1 MMQLV
6 RRGDASFGLI
16 LDDGAKIMF
25 FMFSAVA
32 LLICLS
38 YQFLAVPHP
47 YSLDY
52 GEAPLV
58 DHAMHLASGENIYRT
73 DLSRPPYTIS
83 NYPPLYIAL
92 LAIGVKLFG
101 AAGSFYFGR
110 IISVLCTWAAGI
122 FLVLIVYGST
132 RDRVAALSAGLV
144 FLAFPFVVF
153 WSPLLRVDMLALAL
167 SLGGLC
173 LLIWRPVSTR
183 GLIGVALL
191 LVAAIYTRQSYG
203 LAAPS
208 AAFVWLLVRDWR
220 QALKFALLVGGI
232 GAVLFLILNA
242 VTQGGFFFN
251 IVTANVNEFKM
262 DLLKY
267 NWDQLRKAALIP
279 LYIAGLSFI
288 LIPRWNPLWALAAPY
303 LFGATLSAVTIG
315 KIGSNVNY
323 LLELCAAVG
332 LAAGTVV
339 AWSRA
344 HLPFYSLRAVLL
356 VLLALG
362 VGRMLRTTLQDFTG
376 DLRERRA
383 ATNEL
388 SQLEAFVA
396 ETPGPILADEYMG
409 MLTLQGRPLVIQPFE
424 VTQLALAGK
433 WDQNLLL
440 NQIKEKEFASIILF
454 DRPWLN
460 ERWTPEMLAAI
471 NKSYRLSDIVADNK
485 IYTATQRKVTTDI
498 IACSTAVWRLPSDGT
513 VGVQWRQGG
522 LDFLGK
528 GNKGKLPVY
537 AVADGSLTRRDDWVD
552 AVAILHTD
560 PIHPTEEVWSYYSD
574 MRAENGTDSFVLK
587 DFPLGISGVPVK
599 AGQLLGY
606 QGTWSGKPFWPTWVH
621 VKFVIWKASNGDV
634 IPKEFAL
641 RDMLDPVPYLNLD
654 IDPQTKN
661 TNIQSLKC
669 RQP

>member
-1 MMQLV
+1 MMQFV
-6 RRGDASFGLI
+6 RRGDASLGLI

-25 FMFSAVA
+25 FIFSGVA
-32 LLICLS
+32 LIVCLA
-38 YQFLAVPHP
+38 YQLLAVPHP

-73 DLSRPPYTIS
+73 DLSTPPYTIS

-110 IISVLCTWAAGI
+110 IISVLCMWSASI
-122 FLVLIVYGST
+122 FLMLIVYGPA

-153 WSPLLRVDMLALAL
+153 WSPLLRIDMLALAL

-173 LLIWRPVSTR
+173 LLIWSPGSSR

-203 LAAPS
+203 LAAPL
-208 AAFVWLLVRDWR
+208 AAFVWLVVRDWR
-220 QALKFALLVGGI
+220 QALRLALLVGGV
-232 GAVLFLILNA
+232 GALLFLILNIL
-242 VTQGGFFFN
+242 TKGGFSLN

-279 LYIAGLSFI
+279 IWIAGVSLI
-288 LIPRWNPLWALAAPY
+288 LIPRWNPLWVLAVPY
-303 LFGATLSAVTIG
+303 LIGATLSAVTIG

-323 LLELCAAVG
+323 LLELCAALG
-332 LAAGTVV
+332 LAAGTVI

-344 HLPFYSLRAVLL
+344 HLSFYSLRAVFLL
-356 VLLALG
+356 LLAFG
-362 VGRMLRTTLQDFTG
+362 MGRMIRTTLQDFTG

-409 MLTLQGRPLVIQPFE
+409 MLTLQGGHWSF
-424 VTQLALAGK
+424 
-433 WDQNLLL
+433 
-440 NQIKEKEFASIILF
+440 S
-454 DRPWLN
+454 
-460 ERWTPEMLAAI
+460 
-471 NKSYRLSDIVADNK
+471 RL
-485 IYTATQRKVTTDI
+485 R
-498 IACSTAVWRLPSDGT
+498 
-513 VGVQWRQGG
+513 
-522 LDFLGK
+522 
-528 GNKGKLPVY
+528 
-537 AVADGSLTRRDDWVD
+537 
-552 AVAILHTD
+552 
-560 PIHPTEEVWSYYSD
+560 
-574 MRAENGTDSFVLK
+574 
-587 DFPLGISGVPVK
+587 
-599 AGQLLGY
+599 
-606 QGTWSGKPFWPTWVH
+606 
-621 VKFVIWKASNGDV
+621 
-634 IPKEFAL
+634 
-641 RDMLDPVPYLNLD
+641 
-654 IDPQTKN
+654 
-661 TNIQSLKC
+661 
-669 RQP
+669 

>member
-6 RRGDASFGLI
+6 RRGDASVGLI

-25 FMFSAVA
+25 FIFSGVA
-32 LLICLS
+32 LIVCLA
-38 YQFLAVPHP
+38 YQLLAVPHR

-73 DLSRPPYTIS
+73 DLSTPPYTIS

-110 IISVLCTWAAGI
+110 IISVVCMWAAGL
-122 FLVLIVYGST
+122 FLMLIVYGST

-153 WSPLLRVDMLALAL
+153 WSPLLRIDMLALAL

-173 LLIWRPVSTR
+173 LLIWIPVSTR

-208 AAFVWLLVRDWR
+208 AAFVWLLVRDCR
-220 QALKFALLVGGI
+220 QALRLALLVGGV
-232 GAVLFLILNA
+232 GAVLFLILNTL
-242 VTQGGFFFN
+242 TQGGFFFN

-262 DLLKY
+262 DLLKH

-279 LYIAGLSFI
+279 LCIAGLSLI
-288 LIPRWNPLWALAAPY
+288 LIPRWNPLWGLAAPY
-303 LFGATLSAVTIG
+303 LIGATLSAVTIG
-315 KIGSNVNY
+315 KVGSNVNY

-332 LAAGTVV
+332 LAAGTVI

-344 HLPFYSLRAVLL
+344 HLSFYGLRAVFLL
-356 VLLALG
+356 LLAFG
-362 VGRMLRTTLQDFTG
+362 VGRMVRATLQDFTG

-383 ATNEL
+383 ATCEL
-388 SQLEAFVA
+388 GQLEVFVA
-396 ETPGPILADEYMG
+396 ETAGPILADEYMG
-409 MLTLQGRPLVIQPFE
+409 MLTLQGRLLVIQPFE
-424 VTQLALAGK
+424 ITQLALAGK

-440 NQIKEKEFASIILF
+440 DQIKDKEFASIVLF

-460 ERWTPEMLAAI
+460 ERWTPEMLTAI
-471 NKSYRLSDIVADNK
+471 NQSYQLADIVADNR
-485 IYTATQRKVTTDI
+485 IYTATRAQGSQRYLT
-498 IACSTAVWRLPSDGT
+498 ACSNAAWRLPSDGT
-513 VGVQWRQGG
+513 VGVQWS
-522 LDFLGK
+522 
-528 GNKGKLPVY
+528 
-537 AVADGSLTRRDDWVD
+537 DGEPSISWVWE
-552 AVAILHTD
+552 I
-560 PIHPTEEVWSYYSD
+560 
-574 MRAENGTDSFVLK
+574 
-587 DFPLGISGVPVK
+587 
-599 AGQLLGY
+599 
-606 QGTWSGKPFWPTWVH
+606 
-621 VKFVIWKASNGDV
+621 KAS
-634 IPKEFAL
+634 
-641 RDMLDPVPYLNLD
+641 
-654 IDPQTKN
+654 
-661 TNIQSLKC
+661 C
-669 RQP
+669 RSMP